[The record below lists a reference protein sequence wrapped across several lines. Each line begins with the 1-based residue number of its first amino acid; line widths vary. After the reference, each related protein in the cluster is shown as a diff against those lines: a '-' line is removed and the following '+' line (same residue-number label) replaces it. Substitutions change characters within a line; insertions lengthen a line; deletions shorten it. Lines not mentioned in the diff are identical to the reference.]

1 MMFKALVDEGVFDPK
16 KVKVYRNLHKGCYSI
31 QYKGRVV
38 AHADE
43 VLIREPV
50 FRVQPA
56 GRKRVLRTKK
66 KNVHA
71 FVVGELISF
80 VPTGRG
86 SFGSDG
92 RGSKVKMHQPPIQ
105 WSPLKPKTDQILV
118 GYHWFKAKY
127 NPYKLGSFYVESA
140 ATARPLVAIKS
151 AEWVRLDTDGTMYVN
166 SPEAKEEI
174 EEWNNYA
181 PISPF

>member
-1 MMFKALVDEGVFDPK
+1 MFNNL

-31 QYKGRVV
+31 QVKGRVV

-43 VLIREPV
+43 ILIREPV

-71 FVVGELISF
+71 FVVGELVNF
-80 VPTGRG
+80 VPTKGGRI
-86 SFGSDG
+86 
-92 RGSKVKMHQPPIQ
+92 RMHQPPIQ

-174 EEWNNYA
+174 EEWNDYV
-181 PISPF
+181 PVSPF